1 MYDTIIWR
9 FLFQIHQKLYGKS
22 IESCLDF
29 LESQIKT
36 GKWRLMD
43 EYGETITI
51 VDFEK
56 MVRESLDQMTIEDYY
71 EKYPEEKYRDTFAPP
86 QEVAEDGSRWWDVE
100 FS

>member
-1 MYDTIIWR
+1 MAQIVKYFLPKRIWDA
-9 FLFQIHQKLYGKS
+9 FHLIKL
-22 IESCLDF
+22 
-29 LESQIKT
+29 
-36 GKWRLMD
+36 
-43 EYGETITI
+43 
-51 VDFEK
+51 

>member
-1 MYDTIIWR
+1 
-9 FLFQIHQKLYGKS
+9 
-22 IESCLDF
+22 
-29 LESQIKT
+29 
-36 GKWRLMD
+36 MD

-86 QEVAEDGSRWWDVE
+86 QEVA
-100 FS
+100 

>member
-1 MYDTIIWR
+1 
-9 FLFQIHQKLYGKS
+9 
-22 IESCLDF
+22 
-29 LESQIKT
+29 
-36 GKWRLMD
+36 
-43 EYGETITI
+43 
-51 VDFEK
+51 